1 MLEWNPRLVTLV
13 LVLIAIASFVGLSLG
28 TSLGHL
34 GW

>member
-13 LVLIAIASFVGLSLG
+13 LAVLAIASFVAK
-28 TSLGHL
+28 TKTGHL

>member
-13 LVLIAIASFVGLSLG
+13 LALLALASFVGGLKS
-28 TSLGHL
+28 SLGHL